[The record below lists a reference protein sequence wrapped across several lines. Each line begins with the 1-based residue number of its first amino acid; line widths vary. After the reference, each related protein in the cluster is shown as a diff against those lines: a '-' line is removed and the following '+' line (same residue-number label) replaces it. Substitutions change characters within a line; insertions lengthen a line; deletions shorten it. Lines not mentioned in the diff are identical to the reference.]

1 MSESRA
7 VSQQRYKPIT
17 LYFDISN
24 KEHRILLDMI
34 EENAQKNKKSS
45 YVISVLQAAL
55 RNKPTTIISDQMCAD
70 IASRI
75 AKELKPQ
82 LSFVQAEEPSET
94 SEENTLEKK
103 LIEKM
108 DEDTGLCYEF

>member
-7 VSQQRYKPIT
+7 ISQQRYKTIT

-24 KEHRILLDMI
+24 I
-34 EENAQKNKKSS
+34 ENRMLYDTIAENAQKNKKSS

-55 RNKPTTIISDQMCAD
+55 MKKPTTMITDQMCAE

-75 AKELKPQ
+75 AEALKPQ
-82 LSFVQAEEPSET
+82 LSFVQVPVET
-94 SEENTLEKK
+94 DLKQE
-103 LIEKM
+103 LIEDM
-108 DEDTGLCYEF
+108 DTNAGFCCEF